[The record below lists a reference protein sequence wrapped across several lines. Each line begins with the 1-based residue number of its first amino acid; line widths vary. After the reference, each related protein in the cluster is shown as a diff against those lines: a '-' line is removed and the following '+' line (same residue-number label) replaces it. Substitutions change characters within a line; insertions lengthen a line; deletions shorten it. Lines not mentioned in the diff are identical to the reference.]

1 MKAKLYIREVTN
13 CFQCGHSKHTAY
25 GVYCS
30 LSDEFSLKFPDD
42 QDGRKNK
49 KIPKW
54 CKLEDVI
61 KEK

>member
-49 KIPKW
+49 KIPK
-54 CKLEDVI
+54 
-61 KEK
+61 